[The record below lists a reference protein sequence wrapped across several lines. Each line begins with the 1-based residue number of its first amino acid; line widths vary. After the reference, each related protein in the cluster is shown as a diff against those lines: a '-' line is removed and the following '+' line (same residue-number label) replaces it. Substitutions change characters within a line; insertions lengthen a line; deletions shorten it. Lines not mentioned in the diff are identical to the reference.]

1 MIFPLIFLK
10 GKAYSFKEKEI
21 PIALGIY
28 YEELN
33 LLESYNLE
41 TDKNNKENIITIETF
56 YSNFEIL
63 QNIFNYLYAIN
74 NIDSKIKKLYFEIK
88 TLLYNLG
95 FELKSFETTLK
106 LQKKYPDDLI
116 IQFELAKDSLL
127 VSQLPIYESMLNL
140 IKEGKEKADE
150 SLKQIYTNYINYLDA
165 LLLTVKR
172 EFDQAKNKLTEI
184 IGDDNTN
191 FLIMNNIAVLDV
203 YRNEPNE
210 SYKFLSEIASQMDC
224 SSQPIKA
231 NSDILSS
238 MFNMKKIKS

>member
-1 MIFPLIFLK
+1 MPGK
-10 GKAYSFKEKEI
+10 G
-21 PIALGIY
+21 
-28 YEELN
+28 
-33 LLESYNLE
+33 
-41 TDKNNKENIITIETF
+41 
-56 YSNFEIL
+56 
-63 QNIFNYLYAIN
+63 
-74 NIDSKIKKLYFEIK
+74 
-88 TLLYNLG
+88 
-95 FELKSFETTLK
+95 
-106 LQKKYPDDLI
+106 
-116 IQFELAKDSLL
+116 
-127 VSQLPIYESMLNL
+127 
-140 IKEGKEKADE
+140 KEGKEKSDE
-150 SLKQIYTNYINYLDA
+150 SLKQVYTNYINYLDA

-172 EFDQAKNKLTEI
+172 EFDQAKNKLTEV